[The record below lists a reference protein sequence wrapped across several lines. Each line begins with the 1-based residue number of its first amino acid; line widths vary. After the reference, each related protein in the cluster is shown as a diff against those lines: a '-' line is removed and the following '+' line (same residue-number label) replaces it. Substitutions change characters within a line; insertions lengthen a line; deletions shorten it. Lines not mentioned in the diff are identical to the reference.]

1 MIDTL
6 MVSLLSDHEIEVVA
20 GGRGGGGGG
29 GGVRPAHNNIHIK
42 VIQNAVGGFGGN
54 FSVSASNSSLSN
66 IGNTGNNSS
75 ITITF

>member
-1 MIDTL
+1 MIIDTL
-6 MVSLLSDHEIEVVA
+6 MVSLLSDNEIDVVA
-20 GGRGGGGGG
+20 GGRGGGG

-54 FSVSASNSSLSN
+54 FAVSASNSNFSN
-66 IGNTGNNSS
+66 IGNTGNTST

>member
-20 GGRGGGGGG
+20 GGRGGGG

-54 FSVSASNSSLSN
+54 FTVSASNSSLSN